1 MPDQSSLH
9 PVARQHLNV
18 LTDEVG
24 IMQHAIG
31 SRPDPAHGY
40 CTDDVARALQ
50 VDVLHGKELGW
61 PAVAERA
68 GRNLAFLA
76 EAFDRGTGRFRN
88 FRSVDGSWIREV
100 GSEDCHGRAIHA
112 LGDVIA
118 EAPDAKSV
126 ASATSLFDAALPAAL
141 GLGALR
147 PQASVLLGCAARLR
161 ADPTSTTAEAAR
173 PLAVQF
179 LARFPGGA
187 DSVWPWPEPRLT
199 YENALPARAL
209 IVAGQ
214 AFRSQPMIDTGL
226 RVLDWLIRI
235 QTATDGHLS
244 PIGNGWWTQGGPK
257 SRFDQQPIEATAL
270 LLAAESAYQVTGYD
284 RHQVAMER
292 AYAWFLG
299 KNDLGVDVADPKRG
313 AGYDALTPQGVNT
326 NQGAEST
333 LMWLIAVEH
342 IRAARGQGASARTR
356 PTAGSRSPIAR
367 RTTTTAVP
375 TIT

>member
-9 PVARQHLNV
+9 PANRQHLNA

-68 GRNLAFLA
+68 KRNLDFLT
-76 EAFDRGTGRFRN
+76 EALDRETGRFRN
-88 FRSVDGSWIREV
+88 FRSVDRSWTRETGSQ
-100 GSEDCHGRAIHA
+100 DCHGRAIHA

-118 EAPDAKSV
+118 EAPDPTLV
-126 ASATSLFDAALPAAL
+126 ESATALFDAALPAAL
-141 GLGALR
+141 GLDALR
-147 PQASVLLGCAARLR
+147 AQASVLLGCAARLR
-161 ADPTSTTAEAAR
+161 ADPSSSTADTAR
-173 PLAVQF
+173 PLAARF
-179 LARFPGGA
+179 LARFA
-187 DSVWPWPEPRLT
+187 DGRDPAWPWPESSLT

-214 AFRSQPMIDTGL
+214 TFRSQPMIDAGL
-226 RVLDWLIRI
+226 RALDWLIKV
-235 QTATDGHLS
+235 QTTTDGHLS
-244 PIGNGWWTQGGPK
+244 PIGNGWWARGGRK

-284 RHQVAMER
+284 RHQMAMER

-313 AGYDALTPQGVNT
+313 AGYDALTPHGANT
-326 NQGAEST
+326 DQGAEST

-342 IRAARGQGASARTR
+342 IRAARGQGASANTGPAAGHRTSAAR
-356 PTAGSRSPIAR
+356 PTDAA
-367 RTTTTAVP
+367 AVP
-375 TIT
+375 SVP

>member
-1 MPDQSSLH
+1 MPDQSPLH
-9 PVARQHLNV
+9 PVNRQHLDT

-50 VDVLHGKELGW
+50 VDVLHGSELGW
-61 PAVAERA
+61 PAVAGRA
-68 GRNLAFLA
+68 RRSLDFLA
-76 EAFDRGTGRFRN
+76 EALDRGTGRFRN
-88 FRSVDGSWIREV
+88 FRSVDGSWIRET
-100 GSEDCHGRAIHA
+100 GSQDCHGRAIHA

-118 EAPDAKSV
+118 EAPDASLV
-126 ASATSLFDAALPAAL
+126 TSATSLFDAALPAAL
-141 GLGALR
+141 GLDALR
-147 PQASVLLGCAARLR
+147 AQASVLLGCAARLR
-161 ADPTSTTAEAAR
+161 ADPTSTTADGAR
-173 PLAVQF
+173 SLAVQF
-179 LARFPGGA
+179 LARFQEG
-187 DSVWPWPEPRLT
+187 SVWPWPESRLT

-214 AFRSQPMIDTGL
+214 TFRSQPMIDTGL
-226 RVLDWLIRI
+226 RVLDWLIKI
-235 QTATDGHLS
+235 QTTTDGHLS
-244 PIGNGWWTQGGPK
+244 PIGNGWWKQGGPK

-284 RHQVAMER
+284 RHQMAMER

-313 AGYDALTPQGVNT
+313 AGYDALTPHGANT

-342 IRAARGQGASARTR
+342 IRAARAQGASVGQRQAAARSS
-356 PTAGSRSPIAR
+356 TAPR
-367 RTTTTAVP
+367 RTEAAHEP
-375 TIT
+375 SIA